1 MPAGDGGYVVLGVIT
16 GAHGIRGEV
25 KLKSFTEDPEAV
37 AAYGPLETSLGT
49 VVDITALKP
58 VKGGFIARLKGI
70 ADRNQAEALKGAEL
84 RLARTRLPPAEDGEF
99 YHADLIGLTA
109 ETADGAPYGDIIAIH
124 DFGAGDLL
132 EVRLAE
138 TGKTELIPFTQ
149 SCVPV
154 VDIEN
159 RKVVVTPPQ
168 MMEEEETQ

>member
-25 KLKSFTEDPEAV
+25 KLKSFTEDPEAI
-37 AAYGPLETSLGT
+37 ATYGPLQTSLGT
-49 VVDITALKP
+49 VVEITALKP
-58 VKGGFIARLKGI
+58 VKNGFVARLKGI
-70 ADRNQAEALKGAEL
+70 TDRNQAEALKGAEL
-84 RLARTRLPPAEDGEF
+84 RLARAKLPLAEDGEF

-109 ETADGAPYGDIIAIH
+109 ETADGNDYGEIIAIH

-149 SCVPV
+149 TCVPV
-154 VDIEN
+154 VDIET
-159 RKVVVTPPQ
+159 RKVVVVPP
-168 MMEEEETQ
+168 ETVEDERE